1 MIMKTKILLLTA
13 ALATLLLPY
22 SCEKQPKT
30 PKEKAVEFTI
40 EVSDIAIQTAT
51 ISVTAT
57 GEPTLVRM
65 VDATPLSSVLAE
77 VGSLDDADAVNGW
90 ITRNGSAIVLPY
102 SSAAKDLDPST
113 EYFVGVV
120 AYNKNMDIVASKT
133 ATFTTLETGAIVIG
147 GGSGAG
153 SVNEN
158 TL

>member
-1 MIMKTKILLLTA
+1 MKKKILLLTA

-30 PKEKAVEFTI
+30 PKEDPVEFTVEI
-40 EVSDIAIQTAT
+40 SDIAIQTA
-51 ISVTAT
+51 SVSVSAT
-57 GEPTLVRM
+57 GSPTLVRM
-65 VDATPLSSVLAE
+65 VDAIRLSDVQAAL
-77 VGSLDDADAVNGW
+77 GSLEDEEAVKTW

-102 SSAAKDLDPST
+102 DSAAKDLEPETD
-113 EYFVGVV
+113 YFIGVV
-120 AYNKNMDIVASKT
+120 AFNKDMDVVAFKT
-133 ATFTTLETGAIVIG
+133 ATFKTLEAGSIVIG